1 VKRVRAALPKATI
14 IGVGG
19 IETGADAAAMIDAGA
34 NLVQI
39 YTSFVYR
46 GPFAAKMIAAELL
59 SSRIEHAR

>member
-1 VKRVRAALPKATI
+1 MKRVRAALPKATI

-19 IETGADAAAMIDAGA
+19 IETGEHAAAMMEAGA

-46 GPFAAKMIAAELL
+46 GPFAARKIATELANL
-59 SSRIEHAR
+59 KR